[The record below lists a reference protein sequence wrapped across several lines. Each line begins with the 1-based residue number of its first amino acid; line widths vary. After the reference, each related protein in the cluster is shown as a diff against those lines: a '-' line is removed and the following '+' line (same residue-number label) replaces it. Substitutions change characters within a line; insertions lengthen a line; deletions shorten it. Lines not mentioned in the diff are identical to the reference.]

1 MNLERY
7 TDKELAECL
16 KNENC
21 KDEAFREIYRRYS
34 SMIIAYCRCLIYRRD
49 IAEDIFQETFIKF
62 YQSIDTKFEYSN
74 IPGYLTTIA
83 KNLFFNYQR
92 LKKNTVE
99 IDENKITQDINLQ
112 YDNKEL
118 LELIITSLD
127 LIDDDYRE
135 IFILREFEG
144 RSYSYISEKLKISVG
159 NAKVRLLRAK
169 QKIISVLS
177 PYLKDLSKNG

>member
-62 YQSIDTKFEYSN
+62 YQSIDTKFEYS
-74 IPGYLTTIA
+74 
-83 KNLFFNYQR
+83 K
-92 LKKNTVE
+92 
-99 IDENKITQDINLQ
+99 
-112 YDNKEL
+112 
-118 LELIITSLD
+118 
-127 LIDDDYRE
+127 
-135 IFILREFEG
+135 
-144 RSYSYISEKLKISVG
+144 
-159 NAKVRLLRAK
+159 
-169 QKIISVLS
+169 
-177 PYLKDLSKNG
+177 